1 MFAFYMTFARK
12 IFFLKLG
19 LLVPHAPVSFAYGV
33 QKLKKYENDLKLIM
47 TYKMKKKTINGTVT
61 NNERGTERTK
71 TEKEVL
77 TKVGKKTL
85 K

>member
-47 TYKMKKKTINGTVT
+47 TYKMKKKQ
-61 NNERGTERTK
+61 
-71 TEKEVL
+71 
-77 TKVGKKTL
+77 
-85 K
+85 